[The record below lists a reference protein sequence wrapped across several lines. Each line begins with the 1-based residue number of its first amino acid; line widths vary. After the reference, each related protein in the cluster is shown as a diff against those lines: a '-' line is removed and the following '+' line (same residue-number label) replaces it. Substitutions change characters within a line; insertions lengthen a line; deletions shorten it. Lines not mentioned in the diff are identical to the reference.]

1 MGVDKTSS
9 HFFCVIFSRCQKY
22 LNAREPNEAAEKVN
36 ETSIVL

>member
-9 HFFCVIFSRCQKY
+9 GLFYVIFRRCQKY